1 MSMGIKRG
9 SGVLCYVVNI
19 SGYENP
25 NEFLSTELFREPGH
39 NSVHG
44 S

>member
-9 SGVLCYVVNI
+9 SEVLCHVVNI